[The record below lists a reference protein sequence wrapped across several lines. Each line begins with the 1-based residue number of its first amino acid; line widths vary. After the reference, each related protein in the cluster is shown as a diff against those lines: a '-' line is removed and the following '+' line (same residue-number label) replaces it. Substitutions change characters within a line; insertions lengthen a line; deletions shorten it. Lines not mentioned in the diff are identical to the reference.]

1 MLLSEHAGKR
11 RSFDCVKW
19 VGVNVVSNVVIALI
33 SGCVGFAVAF
43 LARQQQ
49 IGLTHPLT
57 REVQDK
63 SNHPEPEIRE
73 LLQQFIEATDQL
85 NSEVVRH
92 SSCLSGVQQ
101 GVELAK
107 ESFPSPILS
116 ETHKLLAA
124 NLELQAQLQFA
135 QKRIA
140 AKLGQLENIASE
152 ARTDALTGLKN
163 RRSFN
168 EEINRL
174 FAQRHRQ
181 CTTLSLIMLD
191 IDGFK
196 KINDV
201 YGHLA
206 GDLVLQS
213 IAQALSKTV
222 REMDVVCRYGGD
234 EFVVICP
241 GSRLHEA
248 KCAAERLRTSVGSR
262 SVTLAEGIVQVT
274 ASLGVAEVTSTE
286 ISEGLIRR
294 ADEAMYAAKREGSN
308 RTFIHDGQKTLSA
321 DASSTTETSH

>member
-1 MLLSEHAGKR
+1 MLLSEHAGER
-11 RSFDCVKW
+11 RSLDCVKW

-43 LARQQQ
+43 LARQRQ
-49 IGLTHPLT
+49 IGLAQHLT
-57 REVQDK
+57 RETQDE
-63 SNHPEPEIRE
+63 SNNPEPEIRE
-73 LLQQFIEATDQL
+73 LLQQVIEATDQL

-101 GVELAK
+101 GVELAM
-107 ESFPSPILS
+107 ESLPSPILS

-140 AKLGQLENIASE
+140 AKLGQLENIVSE
-152 ARTDALTGLKN
+152 ARMDALTGLKN

-168 EEINRL
+168 EEINRQ
-174 FAQRHRQ
+174 FAQRQRQ
-181 CTTLSLIMLD
+181 NTTLSLIMLD

-213 IAQALSKTV
+213 IAQALSKTI

-248 KCAAERLRTSVGSR
+248 KCAAERLRMSVGSR

-294 ADEAMYAAKREGSN
+294 ADEAMYAAKRAGSN
-308 RTFIHDGQKTLSA
+308 RTFIHDGQTCLSA
-321 DASSTTETSH
+321 DTSLTAETPH